1 MADTNKHLPPDW
13 HDDDRMNFMFSA
25 FPEHRHVNPKH
36 WDSKLQF
43 WRKVILENCD
53 NNHELCVDFDTL
65 RKRFARNGL
74 VPLGLQTV
82 LEEMLKTGE
91 LQTLDSFTKGLNN
104 TWLSWGFDI
113 AKKSFS
119 WTVASLL
126 WGSDAKGK
134 LDGKELFIITDVLKN
149 KSESLLKMHREG
161 VEYEATD
168 HIVPWNVLK
177 ARCNKRGLKLAD
189 RDLDLVVCYLQKERK
204 VAIHVTSEGEKV

>member
-1 MADTNKHLPPDW
+1 MAETNKNLPADW

-43 WRKVILENCD
+43 WRKLILENCEH
-53 NNHELCVDFDTL
+53 NHEICVDFETL
-65 RKRFARNGL
+65 RRRFSRNGL

-82 LEEMLKTGE
+82 LEEMIKTGD

-119 WTVASLL
+119 WTVGSLL
-126 WGSDAKGK
+126 WGNDTKGK
-134 LDGKELFIITDVLKN
+134 IDGAELFIIIDVLKV
-149 KSESLLKMHREG
+149 SGLLVGKF
-161 VEYEATD
+161 V
-168 HIVPWNVLK
+168 K
-177 ARCNKRGLKLAD
+177 
-189 RDLDLVVCYLQKERK
+189 
-204 VAIHVTSEGEKV
+204 